1 MRLYR
6 NEIKLY
12 KDGKLYNIIMKHK
25 EPEGFTITYN
35 IDSENSTTSTVKAG
49 TPILNYTPSKS
60 EYTFVGWRE
69 DSTASSTVL
78 SGTTATT
85 NMTLYAVFKKDI
97 TVSYNANGGTGSVSS
112 QTGTIYYNNGN
123 VKGATFTLKSN
134 AFTYTD
140 RTFQKWAMGSASGTQ
155 YAVGASVTVTDDT
168 TFYAVWKATAVS
180 SKKLYSG
187 SGGVSQTIKTFDTT
201 GYSSVTISLKATSIW
216 AWMWL
221 YKGTTA
227 PGTYTT
233 HTRSGY
239 GDGVE
244 SDNTTTYSITL
255 PANSGVQSFGYAV
268 TPDNSYGGYDTNTS
282 WEIRV
287 TAS

>member
-78 SGTTATT
+78 SGTTATS
-85 NMTLYAVFKKDI
+85 NMTLYAVFSKTI
-97 TVSYNANGGTGSVSS
+97 TVSYNGNGGSGSVSS

-155 YAVGASVTVTDDT
+155 YAGGASVTVTDDT
-168 TFYAVWKATAVS
+168 TFYAIWKGTAVS
-180 SKKLYSG
+180 NKTLDSGQGQMSKVG
-187 SGGVSQTIKTFDTT
+187 SFDTT
-201 GYSSVTISLKATSIW
+201 GYSSVVISFTVNSPW

-221 YKGTTA
+221 DDGKNIS
-227 PGTYTT
+227 GTY
-233 HTRSGY
+233 
-239 GDGVE
+239 DGVSE
-244 SDNTTTYSITL
+244 TL
-255 PANSGVQSFGYAV
+255 TLTLKANSGVQYFTYAC
-268 TPDNSYGGYDTNTS
+268 TPDNGYGGYDTNTS
-282 WEIRV
+282 WTLKV